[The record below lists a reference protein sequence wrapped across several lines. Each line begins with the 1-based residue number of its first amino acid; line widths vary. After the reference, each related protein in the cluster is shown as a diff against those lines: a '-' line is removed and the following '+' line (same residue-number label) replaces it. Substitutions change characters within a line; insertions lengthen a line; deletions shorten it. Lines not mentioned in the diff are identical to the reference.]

1 MRGFQSDGG
10 GLLDLFYGVGDFEVG
25 LIIYWIH

>member
-1 MRGFQSDGG
+1 MGGVESDGG
-10 GLLDLFYGVGDFEVG
+10 GLLGIIYGLGGLWVG